1 MVAIGDLRLEFFLR
15 TDSEFDAYSCHS
27 GHRIFSQQIHFIE
40 DSKVTAYDSKLA
52 ISLRL
57 SVFALV
63 LAVTFVPPSCDAQSQ
78 LISVVGGVRDHV
90 FDSTR
95 GVLLISTPT
104 SIEMWD
110 VASQSLLPPIA
121 DIGLQLTGIDV
132 TSDGNF
138 AYVGSRW
145 LSQTSGSVYK
155 VDLNT
160 RSRKELKYTLDGGE
174 TGVND
179 LVILNTHG
187 IFTTDFAG
195 SGWNPLHEIDFAT
208 DEILSGTTIRENTGL
223 VRGWS
228 REYALLQ
235 EYNSSV
241 GPLDIYSDSSK
252 SIIEI
257 EYMHK
262 FIGHIPSAVN
272 RSGTLYAFDNAIL
285 NSDLSRRHLLPK
297 SYGGYEFDTRQNILY
312 MADITTLD
320 VIAFNAD
327 TMSELG
333 RIPIGESFYVGND
346 IMSMSEDSAYIFITT
361 VSGIRQLTNPFAV
374 PEPISALLLALGLM
388 VPVRRRR
395 VTSP

>member
-1 MVAIGDLRLEFFLR
+1 
-15 TDSEFDAYSCHS
+15 
-27 GHRIFSQQIHFIE
+27 
-40 DSKVTAYDSKLA
+40 
-52 ISLRL
+52 
-57 SVFALV
+57 
-63 LAVTFVPPSCDAQSQ
+63 
-78 LISVVGGVRDHV
+78 
-90 FDSTR
+90 
-95 GVLLISTPT
+95 
-104 SIEMWD
+104 MWD